1 MPQHTYTRGHPLRQP
16 GAVYP
21 TPLHRRAAETLTSFF
36 AGRPGVEA
44 VLLIASCAHG
54 KAVAQSDL
62 DIAVLMEPVALS
74 QHGPDLERHW
84 EEAYQSDEVYA
95 ALRGVGSFTHI
106 DVDLIDG
113 QFEPA
118 PRGWTGGP
126 DAFELEIGNS
136 LAYSVPLW
144 QRDAYLEQVRD
155 RWLPYYSDA
164 LRRERLAAALRYC
177 HNDLAHIPPYV
188 ERGLY
193 FQAFDRLYHAY
204 RGFLQALFI
213 SRRTYPIAYDKW
225 IREQVEE
232 RLRLPELYRQ
242 LPRLFEIGHFES
254 DEIGLKAD
262 VLAGLVASYVEV

>member
-1 MPQHTYTRGHPLRQP
+1 MWQP

-21 TPLHRRAAETLTSFF
+21 TRLHRRAAETLTSFF

-44 VLLIASCAHG
+44 ILLVASCAHG
-54 KAVAQSDL
+54 KAVPQSDL
-62 DIAVLMEPVALS
+62 DIAVLMDPATLRH
-74 QHGPDLERHW
+74 HGKDLERQC

-95 ALRGVGSFTHI
+95 ALRGMGLFTHL

-113 QFEPA
+113 QFELG

-126 DAFELEIGNS
+126 DAFELEIGNY
-136 LAYSVPLW
+136 LAYSLPLW
-144 QRDAYLEQVRD
+144 ERDAYLQQLRD

-164 LRRERLAAALRYC
+164 LRQERLAAAMHYC
-177 HNDLAHIPPYV
+177 RNDLAHIPRCV

-193 FQAFDRLYHAY
+193 FQAFDRLYNAY

-232 RLRLPELYRQ
+232 RLRLPEVYRQ
-242 LPRLFEIGHFES
+242 LPGLFEIGHFES

-262 VLAGLVASYVEV
+262 ALASLVERYVVE

>member
-1 MPQHTYTRGHPLRQP
+1 MRRFN
-16 GAVYP
+16 AVYP
-21 TPLHRRAAETLTSFF
+21 TGQHRRAAETLTSFF

-44 VLLIASCAHG
+44 VLLIASCARG

-62 DIAVLMEPVALS
+62 DIAVLMEPASLRR
-74 QHGPDLERHW
+74 HGPELERRW
-84 EEAYQSDEVYA
+84 EEAYRSDEVYA

-126 DAFELEIGNS
+126 DAFELEIGNY
-136 LAYSVPLW
+136 LAYSLPLW
-144 QRDAYLEQVRD
+144 ERDAYLAQVRD
-155 RWLPYYSDA
+155 RWLPYYSDE
-164 LRRERLAAALRYC
+164 LRQERLAAALHYFR
-177 HNDLAHIPPYV
+177 NDLSHIPLYA

-225 IREQVEE
+225 IRAQVEE

-242 LPRLFEIGHFES
+242 LQRLFEIGCFES
-254 DEIGLKAD
+254 DEIGLKGE
-262 VLAGLVASYVEV
+262 VLAGLVARYVLE